1 MKIKKLTIHGFKS
14 FVDKVTLNFPL
25 GTSGIIGPNG
35 CGKSNIVDA
44 IRWVLGEQNARHL
57 RGKHMEDII
66 FNGSES
72 RKPLG
77 MAEVVLTFSNEGGAA
92 AGGRFSSFTEIE
104 ISRRL
109 YRSGESEYYINRV
122 QSRLRD
128 IVDLFT
134 DTGIATRAYSII
146 EQGQVGWLISAKP
159 EERRAIFEEAA
170 GINKFKHK
178 KEAALRRLEA
188 TRENLTRVSDII
200 SEVKRQLNSLNRQAK
215 KAERYKALRE
225 ELRGVDILLSSLELK
240 KLQDELDGA
249 LKRLE
254 SIKDEEISLSAS
266 IASKENLMDELKTG
280 YESVEAVYRNI
291 RERVF
296 GVEKLIQDEERKS
309 ALSKMRIEELNRD
322 RERLAKEI
330 DELRSASE
338 RAGIELA
345 SLGEALEAASSAI
358 ASESARRAET
368 SASFDAVASQLKEK
382 EDAQRAVKAEALKTS
397 TRLNDLRHAAQN
409 LLRDEDNLRVRSAR
423 ASSEKEEA
431 LRLISSL
438 ETPLKALQ
446 DTLAGKAVDKE
457 AKEGELKSIRE
468 RLDSLDAD
476 RTKKLSEAKARKDES
491 SKAAARLA
499 TLEEMERNFEGLKG
513 GPKAIMKKG
522 ALSGIRGLLADV
534 IETNPGFEKAVEAV
548 LGDRLQFI
556 IVESQKE
563 GIDAIEFLKS
573 TSSGRGSFVP
583 VQNLRSSSPVPA
595 QGNADLNGVR
605 ELISEVR
612 IKDGYESVAGYL
624 LGDTLVADSLQA
636 ALELWNQN
644 DLYRA
649 IVTLDGDVIDAQGV
663 ITGGSSLSTDGI
675 LQKRGEIKSLRQ
687 ATARLSADSASC
699 EAALKNIETEI
710 SSTKTLLDEC
720 RERIHAIDIE
730 RVTAE
735 NELKRSNAEYARLSK
750 VRDTAEAD
758 ILDAE
763 TKGRDIASKKT
774 SINSEREAA
783 EQALIEKERAIAAL
797 SEEIHSLASE
807 KDRLSGILTEIRV
820 NLAHSNERFESIK
833 REIASKESAV
843 SDTSRKIETRSS
855 QIERGSVEAEE
866 KLKSLE
872 ELKIRLEGLL
882 AELDAAKNEEVQR
895 TEEMNNLAN
904 RLKDAEHEIK
914 GLKSAYSELQE
925 LKGELSIDSKEFE
938 LSIANLRD
946 KVSEKYSVAL
956 VPYVTP
962 EDGHIPDTSSEES
975 RRAEL
980 REKISE
986 LGEVSLSALEE
997 YAELE
1002 RRHQF
1007 LLDQQADLTKSVDA
1021 LHTAITRINRT
1032 TREKFKTAFDEI
1044 NAKFQETFPRFFS
1057 GGRAELRLTEDSDIL
1072 EAGVDIVA
1080 QPPGKRLQSIS
1091 LLSGGEKALTA
1102 TALIFSIFLIKP
1114 SPFCLLDEVDAPLDD
1129 ANIDR
1134 FNIFVKEMARISQ
1147 FMLITH
1153 NKKTMEMADALYG
1166 ITMEEPGV
1174 SKVISV
1180 RF

>member
-14 FVDKVTLNFPL
+14 FVDKVSLNFPL

-66 FNGSES
+66 FNGSDS

-92 AGGRFSSFTEIE
+92 AGGRFSNFTEIE

-146 EQGQVGWLISAKP
+146 EQGQVGWLISARP

-215 KAERYKALRE
+215 KAERYKPLRE

-240 KLQDELDGA
+240 KLKDELEDA
-249 LKRLE
+249 MKRLE
-254 SIKDEEISLSAS
+254 SIKDEEISLSTS
-266 IASKENLMDELKTG
+266 IASKETLMDELKTG

-322 RERLAKEI
+322 RERLLKEI
-330 DELRSASE
+330 DELKAASE
-338 RAGIELA
+338 LAKTELT

-358 ASESARRAET
+358 ASQSARRAEN
-368 SASFDAVASQLKEK
+368 SAFFETIASQLKEK
-382 EDAQRAVKAEALKTS
+382 EDAQRAEKAEALKTS
-397 TRLNDLRHAAQN
+397 TRLADLKHSAQN
-409 LLRDEDNLRVRSAR
+409 LLRDEENMRVRNAR

-431 LRLISSL
+431 LRLIASL
-438 ETPLKALQ
+438 ETPMKALQ
-446 DTLAGKAVDKE
+446 DTLAGKAADKE
-457 AKEGELKSIRE
+457 AKEGELKSIRGLLE
-468 RLDSLDAD
+468 SLDAD
-476 RTKKLSEAKARKDES
+476 RAKQISIARGLKDES
-491 SKAAARLA
+491 SKASARLA

-522 ALSGIRGLLADV
+522 ASGIRGLLADV

-595 QGNADLNGVR
+595 QGNADFPGVR
-605 ELISEVR
+605 ELIREVR

-624 LGDTLVADSLQA
+624 LGDTLVAESLQA
-636 ALELWNQN
+636 ALALWNQN

-663 ITGGSSLSTDGI
+663 ITGGSSVSTDGI

-687 ATARLSADSASC
+687 TTDRLSADSAAC
-699 EAALKNIETEI
+699 EASLKSIETDI
-710 SSTKTLLDEC
+710 AGTKTLLDEC
-720 RERIHAIDIE
+720 RERIHSIDIE
-730 RVTAE
+730 RVNAE
-735 NELKRSNAEYARLSK
+735 SELRRSNAEYARLSK

-763 TKGRDIASKKT
+763 SKGRDIASRKT
-774 SINSEREAA
+774 SVNAEREAS
-783 EQALIEKERAIAAL
+783 EQSLIEKERAIATL
-797 SEEIHSLASE
+797 SEEILALASE
-807 KDRLSGILTEIRV
+807 KERLSGILTEIRV
-820 NLAHSNERFESIK
+820 SLAHSNERHGSIK
-833 REIASKESAV
+833 REIAAKESATA
-843 SDTSRKIETRSS
+843 DTSRKIEARSS
-855 QIERGSVEAEE
+855 EIERGRIESDE
-866 KLKSLE
+866 KIKSLDD
-872 ELKIRLEGLL
+872 LKARLDGLL
-882 AELDAAKNEEVQR
+882 GELDAIKKEEVQR
-895 TEEMNNLAN
+895 TEEMNGLAN
-904 RLKDAEHEIK
+904 RLKDSEHEIK
-914 GLKSAYSELQE
+914 SLKSAFSELQE
-925 LKGELSIDSKEFE
+925 LKGELSIDTKEYE

-946 KVSEKYSVAL
+946 KVSEKYSVSLA
-956 VPYVTP
+956 PYVTP
-962 EDGHIPDTSSEES
+962 EGGHIPDTTAEET
-975 RRAEL
+975 RRTEL

-1007 LLDQQADLTKSVDA
+1007 LLDQQTDLTKSVDA